1 MNRYGTNLPPS
12 CHHPHRIATRFSSRS
27 NALSLHAGPHSINI
41 AALARGEPGGQCH
54 ALPCPK
60 RTDNVRTGKRSPN
73 DDRAPRTHLERPGDG
88 ERPVSGTGPGQGRSP
103 LHQRVPALVP
113 NEQQCFS
120 RYPDPGLCP
129 ASSRR
134 ECYAPLHRPN
144 Q

>member
-60 RTDNVRTGKRSPN
+60 RTDNVRTGKRSPD
-73 DDRAPRTHLERPGDG
+73 DDRAPRTPLERPGDG
-88 ERPVSGTGPGQGRSP
+88 EKKKVEVMELVDELYEDIDLDIPKDVFDSIVSAAIDY
-103 LHQRVPALVP
+103 LALVL
-113 NEQQCFS
+113 F
-120 RYPDPGLCP
+120 
-129 ASSRR
+129 
-134 ECYAPLHRPN
+134 
-144 Q
+144 